1 MKTGTVALGNASLH
15 LGYSG
20 IIKPN
25 QRGLVREIT
34 EFFVPENQRGN
45 GEGSAL
51 LREVCEE
58 ADSKAIIL
66 ILIADGVRLATYYQ
80 RFGFVIVPYNDDKP
94 ILMARKPTIT
104 SLKWIGGVVK
114 KSIARKTV
122 L

>member
-51 LREVCEE
+51 LREVCDE
-58 ADSKAIIL
+58 ADSKGIHL
-66 ILIADGVRLATYYQ
+66 ILIADGARLAAYYSL
-80 RFGFVIVPYNDDKP
+80 FGFA
-94 ILMARKPTIT
+94 ILPGDEIKLMCRKP
-104 SLKWIGGVVK
+104 K
-114 KSIARKTV
+114 
-122 L
+122 

>member
-34 EFFVPENQRGN
+34 EFFVPESQRGK

-51 LREVCEE
+51 LHEVCDE
-58 ADSKAIIL
+58 ADSKGVHL
-66 ILIADGVRLATYYQ
+66 ILIADSARLAAYYLW
-80 RFGFVIVPYNDDKP
+80 FGFVMIPRDDDDVM
-94 ILMARKPTIT
+94 LMCRKP
-104 SLKWIGGVVK
+104 LAGKVV
-114 KSIARKTV
+114 